1 MCEFAQFWANIF
13 IHSFIHSFIVLYLKD
28 IKEEGEELR
37 GRSFRGL
44 NYLEEDR
51 EEEEEEDEFE
61 FDLS

>member
-1 MCEFAQFWANIF
+1 MIP
-13 IHSFIHSFIVLYLKD
+13 HVLYLKD